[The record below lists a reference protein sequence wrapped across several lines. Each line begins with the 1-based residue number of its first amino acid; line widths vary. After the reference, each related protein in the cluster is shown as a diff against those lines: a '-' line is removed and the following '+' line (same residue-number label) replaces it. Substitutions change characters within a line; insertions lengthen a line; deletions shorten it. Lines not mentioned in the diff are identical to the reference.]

1 VRQEHVGQMTQ
12 PRKVGRS
19 RFSLSL
25 VTGLLIVALSLVG
38 GWASAQIASA
48 SAQIASASASP
59 SFTLA
64 RVDVLPERLNLGEQ
78 VYLREC
84 SSCHIAPSPAIMP
97 TQTWA
102 TLLVRAD
109 HYGVEITPL
118 RPPVLDLVWDY
129 VQFSS
134 RPIRSTEPT
143 PTRIRDSQYFR
154 ALHPRVES
162 SQPFNLSSC
171 LGCHPGVEQYNFR
184 DLTPE
189 WDNAP

>member
-1 VRQEHVGQMTQ
+1 MRQERVGQMTQ

-25 VTGLLIVALSLVG
+25 VTGLLVIALSLVG
-38 GWASAQIASA
+38 GWVSARVASA
-48 SAQIASASASP
+48 SVSP
-59 SFTLA
+59 SLTVA

-84 SSCHIAPSPAIMP
+84 SSCHIAPSPAVMP
-97 TQTWA
+97 TQSWA
-102 TLLVRAD
+102 TILVRSD

-143 PTRIRDSQYFR
+143 PTRINDSQYFR

-162 SQPFNLSSC
+162 SQLFNLSSC

-189 WDNAP
+189 WDDAP